1 MEGRLTGRWG
11 GETDRKVGRLTG
23 RWGGETDREVWRGD

>member
-11 GETDRKVGRLTG
+11 GETDREVGRLTG